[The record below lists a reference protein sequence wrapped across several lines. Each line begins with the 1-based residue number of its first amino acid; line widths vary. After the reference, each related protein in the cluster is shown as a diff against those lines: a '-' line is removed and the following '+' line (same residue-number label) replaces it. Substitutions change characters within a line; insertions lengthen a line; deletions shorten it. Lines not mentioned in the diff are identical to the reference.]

1 MLKSSGAALAA
12 LSHSGGAIQV
22 DPIFCD
28 LASCSVTTPRAGR
41 RGPRLVASL
50 VIFGLVFPFAFAG
63 APALALDG
71 EAPSQSIGA
80 EQPLPPIVMGYDNLD
95 LEDHDKG
102 YTSQY
107 IFGMTKGVMRSTLMP
122 AFKPMAMLLTVPLD
136 LVFLPFA
143 ALGGFFR

>member
-1 MLKSSGAALAA
+1 MHGASGAALAA
-12 LSHSGGAIQV
+12 SSHSGGAVQV

-28 LASCSVTTPRAGR
+28 LETCNAATARSGR
-41 RGPRLVASL
+41 RGLRFVASL
-50 VIFGLVFPFAFAG
+50 AILALVFAG
-63 APALALDG
+63 APALALDSAAS
-71 EAPSQSIGA
+71 APSIAA
-80 EQPLPPIVMGYDNLD
+80 EQPLPPSVLAYDNLD

-122 AFKPMAMLLTVPLD
+122 AFKPMVMLLTVPLD
-136 LVFLPFA
+136 IVFLPFA